1 MLSNPQFVTLSE
13 RGLESSAKRQRLV
26 RAVYRAYREG
36 RGTIALIR
44 TQMRE
49 IDTIIKGFTD
59 IGIRTTRMTPAAVV
73 SRPARHVR
81 QAFDDGAALVVLPL
95 SGGRYW
101 QEQVVDALSYSLD
114 LPTPLCLDDDA
125 PRDDDVLDDK
135 SAGRPVKI
143 GLLGCGTVGG
153 ALVEALH
160 AHAPGLEIEAVLIRD
175 RARHEARFPGVRF
188 LTDLDSF
195 HRHRF
200 DVFFD
205 AGSRDAPSESLMRHF
220 LKAGVPVVSAN
231 KHAVSGDLAGLLSLA
246 RAKAT
251 PFAYSAAV
259 GGSTPILEWC
269 RRLRGKGVR
278 RIEGIV
284 NGTVNYLLDRVAD
297 GEDFAR
303 ALADAQAA
311 GLAESD
317 PSDDLEGKDAAA
329 KAVLVVEAAFGVLPE
344 GEVARAGIERGL
356 ALLDGRDA
364 RQGRVRQLLRVT
376 LDPETG
382 IPQAEVTFARLL
394 DSHPLARC
402 EGAENGLLVETREG
416 THHVVYGLGAGPEP
430 TAAAML
436 ADLEDVLRMAA
447 RNRDRGPG
455 ALSA

>member
-1 MLSNPQFVTLSE
+1 MLSNPQFVTVSE
-13 RGLESSAKRQRLV
+13 RGLESSVKRQRLV

-36 RGTIALIR
+36 RKTIALIR

-59 IGIRTTRMTPAAVV
+59 IGIRTTRLTPAAVV

-81 QAFDDGAALVVLPL
+81 QAFEGGAALVVLPL
-95 SGGRYW
+95 SGGQYW
-101 QEQVVDALSYSLD
+101 QEQVVDALSYSLG
-114 LPTPLCLDDDA
+114 LPAPLCFAGEDDRSSELLAVRSD
-125 PRDDDVLDDK
+125 
-135 SAGRPVKI
+135 GRPLKV
-143 GLLGCGTVGG
+143 GLLGCGVVGS

-160 AHAPGLEIEAVLIRD
+160 EHAPGLEIEAVLIRD
-175 RARHEARFPGVRF
+175 LERHKARFPGVRF

-205 AGSRDAPSESLMRHF
+205 AGSRDAPSEALIRHF

-231 KHAVSGDLAGLLSLA
+231 KHAVSGALDSLLSLA
-246 RAKAT
+246 RATRT

-269 RRLRGKGVR
+269 QRLRGQGVC

-297 GEDFAR
+297 GENFAE
-303 ALADAQAA
+303 ALADAKVA
-311 GLAESD
+311 GLAEAD
-317 PSDDLEGKDAAA
+317 PSDDLEGHDAAA
-329 KAVLVVEAAFGVLPE
+329 KAALVVEAAFGVMPD
-344 GEVARAGIERGL
+344 GEMPRAGIERGL
-356 ALLDGRDA
+356 ALLKGRDA
-364 RQGRVRQLLRVT
+364 RPGRVRQLLRIT
-376 LDPETG
+376 PDPDTG
-382 IPQAEVTFARLL
+382 APRAEVTFARLL
-394 DSHPLARC
+394 DGHPLARC
-402 EGAENGLLVETREG
+402 AGAENGLLIETHDG
-416 THHVVYGLGAGPEP
+416 THHVVYGLGAGPVP

-436 ADLEDVLRMAA
+436 ADLEDVLYATRENGDT
-447 RNRDRGPG
+447 RG